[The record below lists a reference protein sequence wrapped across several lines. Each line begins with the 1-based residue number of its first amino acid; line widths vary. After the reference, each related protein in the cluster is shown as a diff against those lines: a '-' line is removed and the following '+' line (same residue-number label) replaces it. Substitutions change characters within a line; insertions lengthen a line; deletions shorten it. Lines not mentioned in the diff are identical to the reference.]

1 MYEFEFL
8 VRGMLGFWRK
18 PSLPSSVLRFSAMD
32 SSLEQT
38 LQDGKLLRHVNA
50 LIVAHL
56 RDNNLNQARL
66 FSSLPSLSFCWIAID
81 PVSCFRWFYSQA
93 ATAVA
98 SATMTPLNTEAP
110 PSKLLELVAKVCFLI
125 QFPWIFF
132 SIHLFNFWVF
142 GVVGFWGVNRVL
154 QRREMRPQEEFLLVA
169 SLILLHG
176 YLQDLARYFL
186 LLVLSISGDYH
197 LLHIL

>member
-8 VRGMLGFWRK
+8 ARGMLGFWRK
-18 PSLPSSVLRFSAMD
+18 PSLPSSVLGFSAMD
-32 SSLEQT
+32 PSLEQT

-66 FSSLPSLSFCWIAID
+66 FSSLPFISSCWSAID
-81 PVSCFRWFYSQA
+81 PISCFRWFYLQA

-110 PSKLLELVAKVCFLI
+110 RNKLLELVAKVWFLI
-125 QFPWIFF
+125 QFPWILF
-132 SIHLFNFWVF
+132 SIHLFSFWVF

-154 QRREMRPQEEFLLVA
+154 QRREMRLQEEFLLVA
-169 SLILLHG
+169 SLIH
-176 YLQDLARYFL
+176 LQDLARYYFL
-186 LLVLSISGDYH
+186 LLVLSISGDYR
-197 LLHIL
+197 LLHVL